1 MLINWI
7 LIFIASLAVLLVAAR
22 FFTNAAEAAGQLLK
36 LPAFVTGIFIV
47 GIGTSLPEL
56 VTGFLSVSSGHAEIV
71 AGNLIGSNISN
82 LFLIVGTTAL
92 LNRKT
97 IELGKRYMMID
108 LHYLLGAALVFFLF
122 FQDGLLTWKE
132 GIFLILIFLVYS
144 AYLLK
149 EGNEEEEDETSTE
162 SYSWTKVALMLLA
175 SGVGIYLGADYTVM
189 SITKVAEILEIPSS
203 IIALTILSFGTTLP
217 ELAVN
222 YFSVKKGKAALAIG
236 NVMGSCIFNILVIP
250 GLVSWAG
257 ALTASGQVLAL
268 ALPILLAGSAFFYL
282 LAQDK
287 RISTWEGA
295 LFLILYCIVMAK
307 TSGMI

>member
-7 LIFIASLAVLLVAAR
+7 LVFIASLAVLLVAAR
-22 FFTNAAEAAGQLLK
+22 FFTTAAEAAGQLLK

-92 LNRKT
+92 LNRRT

-122 FQDGLLTWKE
+122 FQEGVLTWKE

-144 AYLLK
+144 MYLLK
-149 EGNEEEEDETSTE
+149 AGNEEEEEEASTE
-162 SYSWTKVALMLLA
+162 SYSWTKVGLMLLA
-175 SGVGIYLGADYTVM
+175 SGVGIYVGADYTVM
-189 SITKVAEILEIPSS
+189 SITKVAEILAIPSS
-203 IIALTILSFGTTLP
+203 IIALTVLSFGTTLP

-222 YFSVKKGKAALAIG
+222 YFSVKNGKAALAIG

-250 GLVSWAG
+250 GLVSFG
-257 ALTASGQVLAL
+257 GDLTATGQVLTL
-268 ALPILLAGSAFFYL
+268 GLPMLLAASAFFYL

-295 LFLILYCIVMAK
+295 LFLILYCVVMAK
-307 TSGMI
+307 TSGLI